1 MDPNRS
7 VTGQKPITLKR
18 GQASVFDLIDGN
30 IAAGMALAGAKT
42 VYYVDGNAGSDTG
55 NTGTESWD
63 NAYKTLAVAFAASH
77 ADIATGKFGWAAR
90 NVILCRG
97 DYFVETIAAFPQKTD
112 VIGVGSID
120 AFKGAGLTGNHAPIN
135 THLGTRFYNFMFR
148 PAASSNLITMTS
160 AGSGTEFHNCAFH
173 GKHSTFTAVS
183 AIDVTA
189 QPNVVISGCKFIGE
203 FSGDVI
209 DVGAGDASGMRIEG
223 NDIIGG
229 ANDGIVISGVATVGG
244 LVDRGVI
251 QNNFIEVAGICLDTR
266 AVSVFNVY
274 NNRMISAA
282 AVGSSSYVIDLTFA
296 ADNILTGNDI
306 GVRIPS
312 ITDITTA

>member
-77 ADIATGKFGWAAR
+77 ADIASGKFGWAAR

-97 DYFVETIAAFPQKTD
+97 DWFVEDLVLGCQKTD
-112 VIGVGSID
+112 VIGVGSCD
-120 AFKGAGLTGNHAPIN
+120 GFKGAGVTGNFAFATTTAH
-135 THLGTRFYNFMFR
+135 GTRFYNMIFR
-148 PAASSNLITMTS
+148 PTAAAAIFTLTS
-160 AGSGTEFHNCAFH
+160 TTVAIEFHNC
-173 GKHSTFTAVS
+173 TFLAAGTLEATC
-183 AIDVTA
+183 AIDATA
-189 QPNVVISGCKFIGE
+189 SSWLVVDGCDFMGA

-209 DVGAGDASGMRIEG
+209 DIGAGSADGTRIV
-223 NDIIGG
+223 NNTIIGG
-229 ANDGIVISGVATVGG
+229 ADNGIVITGVATITDTRRG
-244 LVDRGVI
+244 LI
-251 QNNFIEVAGICLDTR
+251 ANNFISVADKTIDTR
-266 AVSVFNVY
+266 AVSVFDTVG
-274 NNRMISAA
+274 NRLISGE
-282 AVGSSSYVIDLTFA
+282 AVGASSYVIDLTFA